1 MLDTCLA
8 ANARSFCGEQL
19 TRERVPNIHSYGA
32 VDRQR
37 SREHEVTFIAIAAG
51 SAGCAASSVQRER
64 HGIVRL
70 KFLVILLTTAIVLVG
85 HVVVSLASSIEAAA
99 RSGTQ
104 VQRRA
109 RPRRAMSSFLES
121 WVVRRA
127 QISPT
132 YICSGSQN

>member
-1 MLDTCLA
+1 M
-8 ANARSFCGEQL
+8 
-19 TRERVPNIHSYGA
+19 
-32 VDRQR
+32 DRQR

-109 RPRRAMSSFLES
+109 RPRRAMSSFL
-121 WVVRRA
+121 VRRA

-132 YICSGSQN
+132 YSMVGVADLNQVDRRSSCFIKV